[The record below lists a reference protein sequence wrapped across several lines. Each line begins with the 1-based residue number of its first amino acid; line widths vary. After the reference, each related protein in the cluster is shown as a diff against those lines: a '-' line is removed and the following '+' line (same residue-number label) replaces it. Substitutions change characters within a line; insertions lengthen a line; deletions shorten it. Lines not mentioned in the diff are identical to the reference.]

1 MTTPHAHAH
10 DATPTPPQP
19 NHGADPG
26 DAGRAGHGRFAPGNT
41 AGKGNPLHRK
51 MAELNRRVVQSQT
64 PEDVAGV
71 LTMLYTKAQEGNL
84 AATRVLLKYTLGRPR
99 TRAATAVD
107 APDGPKRLDPARA
120 EALVLETL

>member
-1 MTTPHAHAH
+1 MITPHAHAP
-10 DATPTPPQP
+10 AAAPV
-19 NHGADPG
+19 
-26 DAGRAGHGRFAPGNT
+26 DAGRAGNGQFALGNT

-51 MAELNRRVVQSQT
+51 MAELNRLVVQSQT

-71 LTMLYTKAQEGNL
+71 LAMLAAKAQEGNL